1 MQKTCGR
8 LSPAVRLYAANFTV
22 RVITM
27 CQRDTSDHDG
37 QPEKTRRCARGL
49 VGRRHLVRQRTAKPC
64 MAGEALPRLWL
75 VVQPEHPRRDGS
87 LGSRLRSKQWCTTV
101 RPGRETP
108 ALTRA
113 APRKSTIRTDK
124 ELKPKPD
131 ARTDGGRP
139 AERRAAHAARIR
151 RGPASP
157 ANADAERVESRRIQA
172 SAGLGTASAVL
183 TTYQV
188 RHVRREPTGDR
199 ARAVLRR
206 GAVEAVEEIATTA
219 ATTI

>member
-37 QPEKTRRCARGL
+37 QPDKTRRCARGL
-49 VGRRHLVRQRTAKPC
+49 VGRRHLVRRGPAQPLN
-64 MAGEALPRLWL
+64 AGEALPRLLLL
-75 VVQPEHPRRDGS
+75 VVQPEQPCRDGS

-113 APRKSTIRTDK
+113 APRKSTISTDK

-131 ARTDGGRP
+131 ARTDGECA
-139 AERRAAHAARIR
+139 AERRAAHAARSR
-151 RGPASP
+151 RGPAPP
-157 ANADAERVESRRIQA
+157 AHADAERKQSRRVPP
-172 SAGLGTASAVL
+172 SAVFKKNKI
-183 TTYQV
+183 
-188 RHVRREPTGDR
+188 RRVRREP
-199 ARAVLRR
+199 ARDCKGKVLRR
-206 GAVEAVEEIATTA
+206 RAVEAVEETAT
-219 ATTI
+219 

>member
-49 VGRRHLVRQRTAKPC
+49 VGRRHLVRQRTAKPLDGRERSALAAAC
-64 MAGEALPRLWL
+64 CAGRAAAS
-75 VVQPEHPRRDGS
+75 RRDGTI
-87 LGSRLRSKQWCTTV
+87 RQLRSKQWCTTV

-113 APRKSTIRTDK
+113 APTKSTISTDK

-131 ARTDGGRP
+131 ARTDGECA
-139 AERRAAHAARIR
+139 AERRAAHAARSR
-151 RGPASP
+151 RGPAPP
-157 ANADAERVESRRIQA
+157 ADADAERK
-172 SAGLGTASAVL
+172 
-183 TTYQV
+183 
-188 RHVRREPTGDR
+188 
-199 ARAVLRR
+199 
-206 GAVEAVEEIATTA
+206 
-219 ATTI
+219 

>member
-37 QPEKTRRCARGL
+37 QPDKTRRCARGL
-49 VGRRHLVRQRTAKPC
+49 VGRRHLVRRGPAQPLH
-64 MAGEALPRLWL
+64 AGEALPRLLLL
-75 VVQPEHPRRDGS
+75 VVQPEQPCRDGS

-113 APRKSTIRTDK
+113 APRKSTISTDK

-131 ARTDGGRP
+131 ARTDGECA
-139 AERRAAHAARIR
+139 AERRAAHAARSR
-151 RGPASP
+151 RGPAP
-157 ANADAERVESRRIQA
+157 PPNADAERVKSRRVPP
-172 SAGLGTASAVL
+172 SAVP
-183 TTYQV
+183 TTDQV
-188 RHVRREPTGDR
+188 RRVRREPARDR
-199 ARAVLRR
+199 KGKVFWG
-206 GAVEAVEEIATTA
+206 GAVQTVAETAT
-219 ATTI
+219 

>member
-49 VGRRHLVRQRTAKPC
+49 VGRRNLVLQDRKTSGCRRGSALAAAC
-64 MAGEALPRLWL
+64 CAGRAAAS
-75 VVQPEHPRRDGS
+75 RRDGTI
-87 LGSRLRSKQWCTTV
+87 RQLRSKQWCTTV

-113 APRKSTIRTDK
+113 APTKSTIRTDK

-157 ANADAERVESRRIQA
+157 AYADAERVESRRIQA
-172 SAGLGTASAVL
+172 SAGLGTARAVL

-188 RHVRREPTGDR
+188 RHVRREPTRDR

-206 GAVEAVEEIATTA
+206 RAVETVSETATT
-219 ATTI
+219 T

>member
-49 VGRRHLVRQRTAKPC
+49 VGRRHLVRQRTAKPLD
-64 MAGEALPRLWL
+64 AGEALPRLLLL
-75 VVQPEHPRRDGS
+75 VVQPEQPCRDGS

-113 APRKSTIRTDK
+113 APRKSTIRPDK

-131 ARTDGGRP
+131 ARTDGECA
-139 AERRAAHAARIR
+139 AERRAAHAARSR

-157 ANADAERVESRRIQA
+157 AHADAERKQSRRLQA
-172 SAGLGTASAVL
+172 RAVFKKNKI
-183 TTYQV
+183 
-188 RHVRREPTGDR
+188 RRVRREP
-199 ARAVLRR
+199 ARDCKGKVLRR
-206 GAVEAVEEIATTA
+206 RAVQTVEETAT
-219 ATTI
+219 

>member
-37 QPEKTRRCARGL
+37 QPDKTRRCARGL
-49 VGRRHLVRQRTAKPC
+49 VGRRHLVRRGPAQPLD
-64 MAGEALPRLWL
+64 AGEALPRLLLL
-75 VVQPEHPRRDGS
+75 VVQPEQPCRDGS

-113 APRKSTIRTDK
+113 APTKSTIRTDK
-124 ELKPKPD
+124 ELKPN
-131 ARTDGGRP
+131 GGRT
-139 AERRAAHAARIR
+139 AERRRPAA
-151 RGPASP
+151 PAH
-157 ANADAERVESRRIQA
+157 ADAERKQSRRVPP
-172 SAGLGTASAVL
+172 SAVFKKNKI
-183 TTYQV
+183 
-188 RHVRREPTGDR
+188 RSVRREP
-199 ARAVLRR
+199 ARDCKGKVFWG
-206 GAVEAVEEIATTA
+206 GAVQTESEAATTA
-219 ATTI
+219 S

>member
-37 QPEKTRRCARGL
+37 QPEKTRRRERGL
-49 VGRRHLVRQRTAKPC
+49 VGRRHLVRQRTAKPLD
-64 MAGEALPRLWL
+64 AGRGSAFAAACCAGRAAAS
-75 VVQPEHPRRDGS
+75 RRDGTI
-87 LGSRLRSKQWCTTV
+87 RQLRSKQWCTTV

-113 APRKSTIRTDK
+113 APTKSTIRPDK
-124 ELKPKPD
+124 ELKPKPG
-131 ARTDGGRP
+131 ARTDGGQHP
-139 AERRAAHAARIR
+139 AERRAAHAARSR

-157 ANADAERVESRRIQA
+157 AHADAERKQSRRLQA
-172 SAGLGTASAVL
+172 RAVFKKNKI
-183 TTYQV
+183 
-188 RHVRREPTGDR
+188 RRVRREP
-199 ARAVLRR
+199 ARDCKGKVLRR
-206 GAVEAVEEIATTA
+206 RAVQTVEEAATTA
-219 ATTI
+219 SEEVQ